1 MRVHSKKGSQYIS
14 HDLQTFLKANN
25 LQASMSRRGTC
36 HDNIVAE
43 NLFQLLK
50 LYVVRTYW
58 AALDLDGVHLRVNE
72 SSDTSIRP
80 ETTHVVMWW
89 ITLSCFTTA
98 QGGIVLME
106 CFRL

>member
-1 MRVHSKKGSQYIS
+1 
-14 HDLQTFLKANN
+14 
-25 LQASMSRRGTC
+25 MSRRGTC

-58 AALDLDGVHLRVNE
+58 AALDLDGVHSRVNE

-89 ITLSCFTTA
+89 ITLRCFTTA